1 MSWFMVISGTAPT
14 LPKTVGAR
22 LVGIKDA
29 QDHVR
34 AVAVL
39 RGLAPAQSWLVD
51 DSSGTTDDMRVR
63 SRDAM
68 LDGVPFET
76 TELGQLLHACARTAN
91 AVLVWDGGVEAA
103 GGGSTYDRWRDFRDA
118 IREELSAPD
127 WRADTHYFPGATIR
141 P

>member
-1 MSWFMVISGTAPT
+1 MVISGTAPT
-14 LPKTVGAR
+14 LPKAVGAR

-34 AVAVL
+34 AAVAP

-68 LDGVPFET
+68 FDGVPFEA
-76 TELGQLLHACARTAN
+76 TELGQLLDACARAGN
-91 AVLVWDGGVEAA
+91 AALVWDGGAEAA
-103 GGGSTYDRWRDFRDA
+103 GGGTTYDHWDNFRDA

-127 WRADTHYFPGATIR
+127 WRAETHYFPGAANR
-141 P
+141 A